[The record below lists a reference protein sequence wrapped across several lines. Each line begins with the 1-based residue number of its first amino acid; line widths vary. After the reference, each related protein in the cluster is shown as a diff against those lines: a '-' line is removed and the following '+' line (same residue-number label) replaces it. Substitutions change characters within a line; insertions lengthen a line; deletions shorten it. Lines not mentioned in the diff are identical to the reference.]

1 MIKKTLL
8 SFMLLLG
15 FAVAGFAQTK
25 LMGKVTDEN
34 NEPVPFAVLKL
45 FRQGVYKTGT
55 EADLDGNY
63 LFNNVDPGEYE
74 VEASYVG
81 FTPIKMPVTV
91 KEGRFNEQNFQ
102 LGKGVVMTTVEIS
115 AKKPLVEVDNV
126 RQGGTLTAKQ
136 LEKLPTRDINAI
148 ATTVSG
154 TTQSLRGGDVNV
166 KGGRGDQTAYIVDG
180 VRVRGSSTV
189 PVSAVEQ
196 IEVITGGLDA
206 KYGDFTGGGIVITT
220 KGAPEKFTGYFEGET
235 SNGLDPYKTSFLE
248 GSISGPIW
256 RKTRTD
262 KFATYKESVLGFR
275 VSGTYRTAKDN
286 SPSAVGV
293 YQINNDALARLQENP
308 VAYIGTGTPI
318 AAAELL
324 TAKDFNLVKAN
335 PYNRFSQLDL
345 TTKLDAKLA
354 KNMKLSTWANL
365 YRIED
370 QFTPDGWDVYNNAYN
385 PVNLTNRWRA
395 NVRLTQ
401 RFSTPAVDSSRKN
414 KFRIENASYE
424 LIFGYEQGTGRT
436 WDDRF
441 QDRYFEYG
449 HVGNVNYRYV
459 PAFQIDTS
467 NTFQHVGYTQTFA
480 GYTPGTANPVLTRYN
495 TGADVAN
502 GNLNIR
508 NSFIPDQLQSI
519 WSIFTNV
526 GRPYNSVVKSDNRQ
540 VTGAANFTLDILPN
554 GKRDQLHSVQF
565 GFYYEQQINRRY
577 SVAPFALWQLAENQQ
592 NAHINGIDPTRK
604 LRDTVL
610 TLPNGALDTVAVY
623 DLLLVDDIAA
633 LADVKFYKSLR
644 DKFYGGNLRT
654 YGNVNRFNPSDLT
667 LDMFSAQELND
678 QAILSYRGYDYL
690 GNLVGTNVTFDEF
703 FTARDAN
710 GVRTFPVAPLQ
721 PIYFAGYVQDKF
733 RYKDIIFNFGLRVD
747 RYDANTKVMKDPYS
761 LYDII
766 SAKDY
771 YQKVGQPQPNNIG
784 DDFKVYTNRD
794 RSGVTAYRRGDQW
807 YDAKGNQ
814 TDPLLIFGDG
824 GKPIPFYAR
833 DSFAD
838 IKSRGFDPSNSFT
851 DYIPQVNWMPR
862 LSFSFPISKEA
873 NFFAHYDVLVSR
885 PSSGTEVTALNYYY
899 FDDAGRTP
907 SNNANL
913 RPERTV
919 DYQVGFQQLLTKNSA
934 ITLSAY
940 YREMRDMIQ
949 SRYYRFLPGQV
960 NEYTSLGN
968 LDFGTVKGFTAKYE
982 LRNVGNFSGT
992 FNYTLQFA
1000 DGTGS
1005 DPASQQGLNRR
1016 GNIRSLSPLNY
1027 DERHRLAWILDY
1039 RYGSGSEYDG
1049 PKLFGKNIFEATG
1062 LNIQLIS
1069 VSGRPYTARQRP
1081 ARFGGEGIAG
1091 LINGSRLPWSFN
1103 VDIRLDKTF
1112 RIVKATETKKPL
1124 DLNVYFR
1131 IQNLFDTQNILGVYS
1146 ASGSASDDG
1155 YLATPLGQAEVLNV
1169 RLSRPT
1175 DVLAFLNS
1183 YQMNMLNGGFYSFPR
1198 RIFIGANFGF

>member
-25 LMGKVTDEN
+25 LMGKVTDDN

-45 FRQGVYKTGT
+45 FRQGVYKTGS

-74 VEASYVG
+74 LEASYVG

-102 LGKGVVMTTVEIS
+102 LGKGVVMKTVEIN
-115 AKKPLVEVDNV
+115 AKRPLVEVDNV

-148 ATTVSG
+148 ATSVSG

-180 VRVRGSSTV
+180 VRIRGTSTV

-220 KGAPEKFTGYFEGET
+220 KGAPEKFSGYFEGET
-235 SNGLDPYKTSFLE
+235 SNFLDPYKTSFLE
-248 GSISGPIW
+248 GSVSGPIW
-256 RKTRTD
+256 RKTRKD
-262 KFATYKESVLGFR
+262 KFAEYKESVLGFR
-275 VSGTYRTAKDN
+275 VSGTYRSAKDP
-286 SPSAVGV
+286 SPSAVGL
-293 YQINNDALARLQENP
+293 YQINSDALARLQENP

-324 TAKDFNLVKAN
+324 TAKDFSLVKAN
-335 PYNRFSQLDL
+335 PYNKYNQLDL
-345 TTKLDAKLA
+345 TTKIDAKLT

-370 QFTPDGWDVYNNAYN
+370 QITPDGWDVYNNYN
-385 PVNLTNRWRA
+385 NPTSLTNRWRT
-395 NVRLTQ
+395 NMRLTQ
-401 RFSTPAVDSSRKN
+401 RFSTPSVDSSRKD

-449 HVGNVNYRYV
+449 HVGNVNYNYV
-459 PAFQIDTS
+459 PAFQPDTA
-467 NTFQHVGYTQTFA
+467 NRIQHVGYTQTFA
-480 GYTPGTANPVLTRYN
+480 GYTPGTANPTLTRYN

-502 GNLNIR
+502 GNLNVR
-508 NSFIPDQLQSI
+508 NSFIPDQLQSV

-526 GRPYNSVVKSDNRQ
+526 GRPYNSVVKTDNRQ
-540 VTGAANFTLDILPN
+540 ITGAANFTLDILPN

-577 SVAPFALWQLAENQQ
+577 SVAPFELWQLAENQQ
-592 NAHINGIDPTRK
+592 NAHINGIDQTKK
-604 LRDTVL
+604 LRDTVINR
-610 TLPNGALDTVAVY
+610 PNGTSDTVAIY
-623 DLLLVDDIAA
+623 DLLILKQEDNPSLLD
-633 LADVKFYKSLR
+633 LKFYRSLR
-644 DKFYGGNLRT
+644 SKFSRNLNT
-654 YGNVNRFNPSDLT
+654 FGNVHSYNPSDLS
-667 LDMFSAQELND
+667 LDMFSGQELND
-678 QAILSYRGYDYL
+678 RNILAYRGYDYL
-690 GNLVGTNVTFDEF
+690 GNIVGTDVTFNDF
-703 FTARDAN
+703 FTKTEN

-721 PIYFAGYVQDKF
+721 PIYFAGYIQDKF

-747 RYDANTKVMKDPYS
+747 RFDANTKVMKDPYS

-771 YQKVGQPQPNNIG
+771 YQKVGQPQPSNIG
-784 DDFKVYTNRD
+784 DDYKVYTNRD
-794 RSGVTAYRRGDQW
+794 RSGVTAFRQGDQW
-807 YDAKGNQ
+807 YDAKGSQ

-833 DSFAD
+833 DSFQD
-838 IKSRGFDPSNSFT
+838 IKSRTFDPSNSFT
-851 DYIPQVNWMPR
+851 DYVPQVNWMPR

-934 ITLSAY
+934 ITLTAY

-1005 DPASQQGLNRR
+1005 DPASQRGLNRR
-1016 GNIRSLSPLNY
+1016 GNIRSLAPLSY

-1049 PKLFGKNIFEATG
+1049 PKLFGVNIFEATG

-1069 VSGRPYTARQRP
+1069 VSGRPYTANERP
-1081 ARFGGEGIAG
+1081 ARFGGEGIKG

-1131 IQNLFDTQNILGVYS
+1131 VQNLFDTQNILGAYA
-1146 ASGSASDDG
+1146 ASGSPSDDG
-1155 YLATPLGQAEVLNV
+1155 YLATSLGQSEVLNV